1 MSNRKDVVD
10 TSREAPADIC
20 LSAIMPSGGSHPK
33 YDQRMRYLIA
43 LYLEAGFRNTD
54 IANTLGVSKSFVS
67 TIKSNVS
74 QYNNPSPPIG
84 GIQGAPRK
92 VSAAAEEG
100 IVDFL
105 REHPA
110 APTRDEVAQFLR
122 DEYNIDISVTTVGR
136 LLQRLK
142 DTNRLA

>member
-1 MSNRKDVVD
+1 
-10 TSREAPADIC
+10 
-20 LSAIMPSGGSHPK
+20 MPSGGSHPK
-33 YDQRMRYLIA
+33 YDQRIRYLIA

-100 IVDFL
+100 IVEFL
-105 REHPA
+105 KEHPT
-110 APTRDEVAQFLR
+110 PTRDEVANFLR
-122 DEYNIDISVTTVGR
+122 DKYDIDISVTTVGR

-142 DTNRLA
+142 DDHRLDAQDRFSAPTAQTR